1 MLRLM
6 KIHVLLPL
14 LALGCSS
21 KSDTGE
27 PIAGESHTVW
37 AGWNHQWG
45 LLSHRI
51 SLVRVKA
58 GEDGSA
64 ESGIL
69 GGDWSTGESWSD
81 DVNVRVHQQSVT
93 TSALEFTSGEVS
105 ITVGPEGEA
114 TVPIPDAA
122 GDYVVL
128 QGFEIDTDLPL
139 IDNPEGEI
147 PDYEPRLGFTSRGFG
162 MAINPAESGWEAT
175 ATVRWGPRDRADMN
189 AAIPLAQTAV
199 TIYWTAITGS
209 PEVVPVTIE
218 GMQPLAHSPPNS
230 PQTGY
235 TEDLALSGHG
245 FIALRS
251 FFLGVDDVDGG
262 DGGDYL
268 RSFGVELAPSP
279 DGRPPETIAAEIL
292 NTSVIELAEMQM
304 TYRADAM
311 WVELD
316 PDTSVVTG
324 ETVSDNHPIGRHIL
338 PVD

>member
-1 MLRLM
+1 MAIDRCQPKSGPHLEPSDQVRRGRGHAAGSDAPSALIHPEHARHRAEWLATYAHPGGEESYCYNTKFADVERTTPTDQYTSTLGELEVLTPEPVADIPLHLEPGLDASTRRLPPDQGMLRLM

-27 PIAGESHTVW
+27 PIAGESHIVW

-105 ITVGPEGEA
+105 ITVGPDGEA

-128 QGFEIDTDLPL
+128 QGFEIDTDLPA
-139 IDNPEGEI
+139 
-147 PDYEPRLGFTSRGFG
+147 RQ
-162 MAINPAESGWEAT
+162 SG
-175 ATVRWGPRDRADMN
+175 G
-189 AAIPLAQTAV
+189 
-199 TIYWTAITGS
+199 
-209 PEVVPVTIE
+209 
-218 GMQPLAHSPPNS
+218 
-230 PQTGY
+230 
-235 TEDLALSGHG
+235 
-245 FIALRS
+245 
-251 FFLGVDDVDGG
+251 
-262 DGGDYL
+262 
-268 RSFGVELAPSP
+268 
-279 DGRPPETIAAEIL
+279 
-292 NTSVIELAEMQM
+292 
-304 TYRADAM
+304 
-311 WVELD
+311 
-316 PDTSVVTG
+316 
-324 ETVSDNHPIGRHIL
+324 
-338 PVD
+338 